1 MPYLRAQVKDYALPE
16 FINRLNP
23 IVELTWSAPTG
34 GATARPTTFTIAPGV
49 IYTADRWQ
57 FGVEALIPGNTATG
71 NHVGFIA
78 QFHVFLDD
86 IFPNSLGK
94 PIADW

>member
-34 GATARPTTFTIAPGV
+34 GGNGAAHHIYHRARGHL
-49 IYTADRWQ
+49 Y
-57 FGVEALIPGNTATG
+57 GG
-71 NHVGFIA
+71 
-78 QFHVFLDD
+78 
-86 IFPNSLGK
+86 SL
-94 PIADW
+94 AVWR